1 MDTKPIGRP
10 RGDWLA
16 RSFVCGYFASTAML
30 IVLMTA
36 YMTILM
42 FAGLNSGWAHQLTDN
57 TITITAQ
64 NSPFL
69 SIVLHF
75 LAGTLLAVGYGYWFH
90 PRVDGPSW
98 QKGLVYA
105 MGPFILSV
113 VLFFPLVGAGMLGFG
128 LHAGPLPLFGNGIL
142 HAVYGLTL
150 GTTYG
155 FLSKLD
161 SEVVSGSTRN
171 GAFGLVLGTVL
182 GLGVAGLAVWGAGA
196 TAPLGMSSIWV
207 QMSGALVGSALGCL
221 IGLVSGQ
228 ERLGDGMPVPT

>member
-1 MDTKPIGRP
+1 MDTKTIGRP

-36 YMTILM
+36 FMAMLLISGTH
-42 FAGLNSGWAHQLTDN
+42 AGWATQLTDN
-57 TITITAQ
+57 TLTISAQ

-69 SIVLHF
+69 SIALHF

-90 PRVDGPSW
+90 PCVKGPSW
-98 QKGLVYA
+98 QKGLVYS
-105 MGPFILSV
+105 MGPFVLSL
-113 VLFFPLVGAGMLGFG
+113 VLFFPLVGAGMLGMNLG
-128 LHAGPLPLFGNGIL
+128 AGPLPMLGNLVL
-142 HAVYGLTL
+142 HSVYGLTL

-155 FLSKLD
+155 FLYQLD

-171 GAFGLVLGTVL
+171 AAFGLVAGTAI
-182 GLGVAGLAVWGAGA
+182 GLGVAYLAVWGAGA
-196 TAPLGMSSIWV
+196 AAPLGMSSVWV

-221 IGLVSGQ
+221 IGVVSGQ
-228 ERLGDGMPVPT
+228 ARLSDGIPIPT